1 MRRNDGF
8 LQIILTFAFSNYLK
22 MKANKKTVWAEV
34 KRYVIITLAL
44 FTMCLG
50 WTAFL
55 IPNHLMGG
63 GVSGIAALIYWGT
76 GLSTGISIFAINA
89 ILLLIALKVIG
100 AGFGIKTAYSIIMAS
115 VFMSLLQHFITDPM
129 MEGTLQPFV
138 TDHFLA
144 AILGGGL
151 AGLSIGVAFTQ
162 GGSTGGTDIIAMIV
176 CKYRNISPGRVI
188 LICDIIII
196 SCGFIVGN
204 TVEDFIYSF
213 VVMAVCSYCIDLVL
227 TGNKQTVQAF
237 IFTSEPEKVADRIAT
252 EMQRGVTLINGTG
265 WYTKHE
271 GPILMVVA
279 HKRESQMLLRIVKE
293 EDPKAFMTMNTVMG
307 AYGQGFEPMKK

>member
-1 MRRNDGF
+1 
-8 LQIILTFAFSNYLK
+8 
-22 MKANKKTVWAEV
+22 MKPDKKTILEEV

-63 GVSGIAALIYWGT
+63 GVSGIATLIYWATNGAVST
-76 GLSTGISIFAINA
+76 GLSVFVINA
-89 ILLLIALKVIG
+89 VLLVIALKVIG
-100 AGFGIKTAYSIIMAS
+100 VGFGIKTAYSIVMAS

-129 MEGTLQPFV
+129 MAGTMEPFV
-138 TDHFLA
+138 SDHFLA

-162 GGSTGGTDIIAMIV
+162 GGSTGGTDIIAMMFN
-176 CKYRNISPGRVI
+176 KWFNISQGRVI

-196 SCGFIVGN
+196 SCGFLVGN
-204 TVEDFIYSF
+204 TISDFIYSF
-213 VVMAVCSYCIDLVL
+213 VVLGVCSYCIDLVL

-237 IFTSEPEKVADRIAT
+237 IFTSEPEKVADRISN
-252 EMQRGVTLINGTG
+252 EMQRGVTVINGTG
-265 WYTKHE
+265 WYTKKE

-279 HKRESQMLLRIVKE
+279 HKRESQMILRIVKD

-307 AYGQGFEPMKK
+307 AYGKGFEPMKR

>member
-1 MRRNDGF
+1 
-8 LQIILTFAFSNYLK
+8 
-22 MKANKKTVWAEV
+22 MKADKKTVLAEV

-44 FTMCLG
+44 FCMCLG

-63 GVSGIAALIYWGT
+63 GVSGIATLIYWATNGAVST
-76 GLSTGISIFAINA
+76 GLSVFVINA
-89 ILLLIALKVIG
+89 ILLVIALKVIG
-100 AGFGIKTAYSIIMAS
+100 VGFGIKTAYSIVMAS

-129 MEGTLQPFV
+129 MAGTMEPFV
-138 TDHFLA
+138 SDHFLA

-162 GGSTGGTDIIAMIV
+162 GGSTGGTDIIAMMFN
-176 CKYRNISPGRVI
+176 KWFNISQGRVI

-196 SCGFIVGN
+196 SCGFLVGN
-204 TVEDFIYSF
+204 TISDFIYSF
-213 VVMAVCSYCIDLVL
+213 VVLGVCSYCIDLVL

-237 IFTSEPEKVADRIAT
+237 IFTSEPEKVADRISN
-252 EMQRGVTLINGTG
+252 EMQRGVTVINGTG
-265 WYTKHE
+265 WYTKKE

-279 HKRESQMLLRIVKE
+279 HKRESQMILRIVKE

-307 AYGQGFEPMKK
+307 AYGKGFEPMKR

>member
-1 MRRNDGF
+1 
-8 LQIILTFAFSNYLK
+8 
-22 MKANKKTVWAEV
+22 MKASNKQVLVEV

-63 GVSGIAALIYWGT
+63 GVSGIAALVYWGT
-76 GLSTGISIFAINA
+76 GISTGVTVFVINA
-89 ILLLIALKVIG
+89 ILLLIALKIIG
-100 AGFGIKTAYSIIMAS
+100 VGFGIKTAYSIIMAS

-129 MEGTLQPFV
+129 MAGTMQPFV
-138 TDHFLA
+138 SDHFLA

-162 GGSTGGTDIIAMIV
+162 GGSTGGTDIVAMMI
-176 CKYRNISPGRVI
+176 CKYRNISQGRVI
-188 LICDIIII
+188 LLIDIVII
-196 SCGFIVGN
+196 SCSYFVIENDKIQAIIYGFIVMG
-204 TVEDFIYSF
+204 
-213 VVMAVCSYCIDLVL
+213 VCSSCIDLVL

-237 IFTSEPEKVADRIAT
+237 IFTSEPDKVADRIAN
-252 EMQRGVTLINGTG
+252 EMQRGVTVINGTG
-265 WYTKHE
+265 WYTKRE

-279 HKRESQMLLRIVKE
+279 HKRESQQILRIVKD

-307 AYGQGFEPMKK
+307 AYGKGFEQIKH

>member
-1 MRRNDGF
+1 
-8 LQIILTFAFSNYLK
+8 
-22 MKANKKTVWAEV
+22 MKASKKQVLDEV

-76 GLSTGISIFAINA
+76 NGAISTGISVFVINA

-100 AGFGIKTAYSIIMAS
+100 VGFGIKTGYSIIMAS
-115 VFMSLLQHFITDPM
+115 LFMSLLQHFITDPM
-129 MEGTLQPFV
+129 MAGEMQPFV
-138 TDHFLA
+138 SDHFLA

-176 CKYRNISPGRVI
+176 CKYHNISQGRVI
-188 LICDIIII
+188 LLCDIIII
-196 SCGFIVGN
+196 TCGFIVGN
-204 TVEDFIYSF
+204 TIEDFIYSF
-213 VVMAVCSYCIDLVL
+213 VVMGVCSYCIDLVL

-237 IFTSEPEKVADRIAT
+237 IFTSQPEKVADRIAN
-252 EMQRGVTLINGTG
+252 EMQRGVTVINGTG

-279 HKRESQMLLRIVKE
+279 HKRESQMILRIVKE
-293 EDPKAFMTMNTVMG
+293 EDPQAFMTMNTVMG
-307 AYGQGFEPMKK
+307 AYGKGFEQIRK

>member
-1 MRRNDGF
+1 
-8 LQIILTFAFSNYLK
+8 
-22 MKANKKTVWAEV
+22 MKASNKQVLVEV

-63 GVSGIAALIYWGT
+63 GVSGIAALVYWGT
-76 GLSTGISIFAINA
+76 GISTGITVFVINA
-89 ILLLIALKVIG
+89 ILLLIALKIIG
-100 AGFGIKTAYSIIMAS
+100 VGFGIKTAYSIIMAS

-129 MEGTLQPFV
+129 MAGTMQPFV
-138 TDHFLA
+138 SDHFLA

-176 CKYRNISPGRVI
+176 CKYRNISQGRVI
-188 LICDIIII
+188 LILDIIII
-196 SCGFIVGN
+196 ACGFIVGN
-204 TVEDFIYSF
+204 TVEDFIYSC
-213 VVMAVCSYCIDLVL
+213 VVMGVCSYCIDLVL

-237 IFTSEPEKVADRIAT
+237 IFTVEPEKVANRIVK
-252 EMQRGVTLINGTG
+252 EMQRGVTVINGTG
-265 WYTKHE
+265 WYTKRE

-279 HKRESQMLLRIVKE
+279 HKRESQQILRIVKD

-307 AYGQGFEPMKK
+307 AYGKGFEQIKK

>member
-1 MRRNDGF
+1 
-8 LQIILTFAFSNYLK
+8 
-22 MKANKKTVWAEV
+22 MKADKKTVFAEV

-63 GVSGIAALIYWGT
+63 GVSGIAALIYWAT
-76 GLSTGISIFAINA
+76 GFSTGISVFIINA

-100 AGFGIKTAYSIIMAS
+100 VGFGIKTTYSIVMAS
-115 VFMSLLQHFITDPM
+115 LFMSLLQRFITDPM
-129 MEGTLQPFV
+129 MAGEMQPFV
-138 TDHFLA
+138 SDHFLA

-176 CKYRNISPGRVI
+176 CKYHNISQGRVI
-188 LICDIIII
+188 LLCDIIIL
-196 SCGFIVGN
+196 SCGFLVGN
-204 TVEDFIYSF
+204 TIEDFIYSC
-213 VVMAVCSYCIDLVL
+213 VVMGVCSYCIDLVL

-237 IFTSEPEKVADRIAT
+237 IFTSEPEKVADRIT
-252 EMQRGVTLINGTG
+252 NEMRRGVTVINGTG
-265 WYTKHE
+265 WYTKRE
-271 GPILMVVA
+271 GLILMVVA
-279 HKRESQMLLRIVKE
+279 HKRESQQILRIVKD

-307 AYGQGFEPMKK
+307 AYGKGFEEMKK

>member
-1 MRRNDGF
+1 M
-8 LQIILTFAFSNYLK
+8 
-22 MKANKKTVWAEV
+22 
-34 KRYVIITLAL
+34 IITLAL

-63 GVSGIAALIYWGT
+63 GVSGIAALIYWAT
-76 GLSTGISIFAINA
+76 GFSTGISVFIINA

-100 AGFGIKTAYSIIMAS
+100 VGFGIKTAYSIVMAS
-115 VFMSLLQHFITDPM
+115 LFMSLLQHFITDPM
-129 MEGTLQPFV
+129 MAGEMQPFV
-138 TDHFLA
+138 SDHFLA

-176 CKYRNISPGRVI
+176 CKYHNISQGRVI
-188 LICDIIII
+188 LLCDIIIL
-196 SCGFIVGN
+196 SCGFLVGN
-204 TVEDFIYSF
+204 TIEDFIYSC
-213 VVMAVCSYCIDLVL
+213 VVMGVCSYCIDLVL

-237 IFTSEPEKVADRIAT
+237 IFTTEPEKVADRIT
-252 EMQRGVTLINGTG
+252 NEMRRGVTVINGTG
-265 WYTKHE
+265 WYTKRE
-271 GPILMVVA
+271 GLILMVVA
-279 HKRESQMLLRIVKE
+279 HKRESQQILRIVKD

-307 AYGQGFEPMKK
+307 AYGKGFEEMKK

>member
-1 MRRNDGF
+1 
-8 LQIILTFAFSNYLK
+8 
-22 MKANKKTVWAEV
+22 MKPDKKTVLAEI
-34 KRYVIITLAL
+34 KRYVIITVAL

-76 GLSTGISIFAINA
+76 GLSTGISVFVINA

-100 AGFGIKTAYSIIMAS
+100 VGFGIKTGYSIIMAS
-115 VFMSLLQHFITDPM
+115 VFMSLLQHYITDPM
-129 MEGTLQPFV
+129 MAGEMQPFV
-138 TDHFLA
+138 SDHFLA

-151 AGLSIGVAFTQ
+151 AGASIGLAFTQ
-162 GGSTGGTDIIAMIV
+162 GGSTGGTDIVAMMV
-176 CKYRNISPGRVI
+176 CKYVNVSQG
-188 LICDIIII
+188 
-196 SCGFIVGN
+196 IVGN
-204 TVEDFIYSF
+204 TIEDFIYSC
-213 VVMAVCSYCIDLVL
+213 VVLGVNSYCVDLVL

-237 IFTSEPEKVADRIAT
+237 IFTAEPDRVAERVST
-252 EMQRGVTLINGTG
+252 EMMRGVTMINGTG
-265 WYTKHE
+265 WYSKHE

-279 HKRESQMLLRIVKE
+279 HKRESQQILRIVKE

-307 AYGQGFEPMKK
+307 AYGKGFEQIKR

>member
-1 MRRNDGF
+1 
-8 LQIILTFAFSNYLK
+8 
-22 MKANKKTVWAEV
+22 MKASKKQVLDEV

-76 GLSTGISIFAINA
+76 NGAISTGISVFVINA

-100 AGFGIKTAYSIIMAS
+100 VGFGIKTGYSIIMAS
-115 VFMSLLQHFITDPM
+115 LFMSLLQHFITDPM
-129 MEGTLQPFV
+129 MAGEMQPFV
-138 TDHFLA
+138 SDHFLA

-176 CKYRNISPGRVI
+176 CKYRNISQGRVI
-188 LICDIIII
+188 LLCDIIII

-204 TVEDFIYSF
+204 TIEDFIYSF
-213 VVMAVCSYCIDLVL
+213 VVMGVCSYCIDLVL

-237 IFTSEPEKVADRIAT
+237 IFTSQPEKVADRIAN
-252 EMQRGVTLINGTG
+252 EMHRGVTTINGTG

-279 HKRESQMLLRIVKE
+279 HKRESQMILRIVKE
-293 EDPKAFMTMNTVMG
+293 EDPQAFMTMNTVMG
-307 AYGQGFEPMKK
+307 AYGKGFEQIRK

>member
-1 MRRNDGF
+1 
-8 LQIILTFAFSNYLK
+8 
-22 MKANKKTVWAEV
+22 MKANNIYILSEA
-34 KRYVIITLAL
+34 KRYVVITLAL

-63 GVSGIAALIYWGT
+63 GVSGIAALVYWGT
-76 GLSTGISIFAINA
+76 GLSTGITVFAINA
-89 ILLLIALKVIG
+89 ILLLVALKVIG
-100 AGFGIKTAYSIIMAS
+100 VGFGIKTGYSIIMAS

-129 MEGTLQPFV
+129 MAGEMQPFV
-138 TDHFLA
+138 SDYFLA

-176 CKYRNISPGRVI
+176 CKYRNISQGRVI

-196 SCGFIVGN
+196 ACGFLVGN
-204 TVEDFIYSF
+204 TIEDFIYSC
-213 VVMAVCSYCIDLVL
+213 VVMGVCSYCIDLVL

-237 IFTSEPEKVADRIAT
+237 IFTTEAEQVAERIAN
-252 EMQRGVTLINGTG
+252 EMHRGVTFINGTG

-271 GPILMVVA
+271 GPILLFSA
-279 HKRESQMLLRIVKE
+279 TR
-293 EDPKAFMTMNTVMG
+293 
-307 AYGQGFEPMKK
+307 

>member
-1 MRRNDGF
+1 
-8 LQIILTFAFSNYLK
+8 
-22 MKANKKTVWAEV
+22 MKADKKTVFAEV

-63 GVSGIAALIYWGT
+63 GVSGIAALIYWAT
-76 GLSTGISIFAINA
+76 GFSTGFSVFIINA

-100 AGFGIKTAYSIIMAS
+100 VGFGIKTAYSIVMAS
-115 VFMSLLQHFITDPM
+115 LFMSLLQRFITDPM
-129 MEGTLQPFV
+129 MAGEMQPFV
-138 TDHFLA
+138 SDHFLA

-176 CKYRNISPGRVI
+176 CKYHNISQGRVI
-188 LICDIIII
+188 LLCDIIIL
-196 SCGFIVGN
+196 SCGFLVGN
-204 TVEDFIYSF
+204 TIEDFIYSC
-213 VVMAVCSYCIDLVL
+213 VVMGVCSYCIDLVL

-237 IFTSEPEKVADRIAT
+237 IFTSEPEKVADRIT
-252 EMQRGVTLINGTG
+252 NEMRRGVTVINGTG
-265 WYTKHE
+265 WYTKRE
-271 GPILMVVA
+271 GLILMVVA
-279 HKRESQMLLRIVKE
+279 HKRESQQILRIVKD

-307 AYGQGFEPMKK
+307 AYGKGFEEMKK

>member
-1 MRRNDGF
+1 
-8 LQIILTFAFSNYLK
+8 
-22 MKANKKTVWAEV
+22 MKTSKKQVLDEV
-34 KRYVIITLAL
+34 KRYIVITLAL

-63 GVSGIAALIYWGT
+63 GVSGIATLIYWATNGAV
-76 GLSTGISIFAINA
+76 STGISVFVINA
-89 ILLLIALKVIG
+89 VLLAIALKVIG
-100 AGFGIKTAYSIIMAS
+100 VGFGIKTAYSIVMAS

-129 MEGTLQPFV
+129 MAGTMQPFV
-138 TDHFLA
+138 SDHFLA

-162 GGSTGGTDIIAMIV
+162 GGSTGGTDIIAMMFN
-176 CKYRNISPGRVI
+176 KWFNISQGRVI

-196 SCGFIVGN
+196 SCGFLVGN
-204 TVEDFIYSF
+204 TISDFIYSF
-213 VVMAVCSYCIDLVL
+213 VVLGVCSYCIDLVL

-252 EMQRGVTLINGTG
+252 EMQRGVTVINGTG
-265 WYTKHE
+265 WYTKRE

-279 HKRESQMLLRIVKE
+279 HKRESQMILRIVKD

-307 AYGQGFEPMKK
+307 AYGKGFEPMQR

>member
-1 MRRNDGF
+1 
-8 LQIILTFAFSNYLK
+8 
-22 MKANKKTVWAEV
+22 MKADKKTVFAEV

-63 GVSGIAALIYWGT
+63 GVSGIAALIYWAT
-76 GLSTGISIFAINA
+76 GFSTGISVFIINA

-100 AGFGIKTAYSIIMAS
+100 VGFGIKTAYSIVMAS
-115 VFMSLLQHFITDPM
+115 LFMSLLQHFITDPM
-129 MEGTLQPFV
+129 MAGEMQPFV
-138 TDHFLA
+138 SDHFLA

-176 CKYRNISPGRVI
+176 CKYHNISQGRVI
-188 LICDIIII
+188 LLCDIIIL
-196 SCGFIVGN
+196 SCGFLVGN
-204 TVEDFIYSF
+204 TIEDFIYSC
-213 VVMAVCSYCIDLVL
+213 VVMGVCSYCIDLVL

-237 IFTSEPEKVADRIAT
+237 IFTSEPEKVADRIT
-252 EMQRGVTLINGTG
+252 NEMRRGVTVINGTG
-265 WYTKHE
+265 WYTKRE
-271 GPILMVVA
+271 GLILMVVA
-279 HKRESQMLLRIVKE
+279 HKRESQQILRIVKD

-307 AYGQGFEPMKK
+307 AYGKGFEEMKK

>member
-1 MRRNDGF
+1 
-8 LQIILTFAFSNYLK
+8 
-22 MKANKKTVWAEV
+22 MKADKKTVFAEV

-63 GVSGIAALIYWGT
+63 GVSGIAALIYWAT
-76 GLSTGISIFAINA
+76 GFSTGISVFIINA

-100 AGFGIKTAYSIIMAS
+100 VGFGIKTAYSIVMAS
-115 VFMSLLQHFITDPM
+115 LFMSLLQHFITDPM
-129 MEGTLQPFV
+129 MAGEMQPFV
-138 TDHFLA
+138 SDHFLA

-176 CKYRNISPGRVI
+176 CKYHNISQGRVI
-188 LICDIIII
+188 LLCDIIIL
-196 SCGFIVGN
+196 SCGFLVGN
-204 TVEDFIYSF
+204 TIEDFIYSC
-213 VVMAVCSYCIDLVL
+213 VVMGVCSYCIDLVL

-237 IFTSEPEKVADRIAT
+237 IFTTEPEKVADRIT
-252 EMQRGVTLINGTG
+252 NEMRRGVTVINGTG
-265 WYTKHE
+265 WYTKRE
-271 GPILMVVA
+271 GLILMVVA
-279 HKRESQMLLRIVKE
+279 HKRESQQILRIVKD
-293 EDPKAFMTMNTVMG
+293 EDPKAFMTMNTVME
-307 AYGQGFEPMKK
+307 AYGKGFEEMKK

>member
-1 MRRNDGF
+1 
-8 LQIILTFAFSNYLK
+8 
-22 MKANKKTVWAEV
+22 MKADKKTVFAEV

-63 GVSGIAALIYWGT
+63 GVSGIAALIYWAT
-76 GLSTGISIFAINA
+76 GFSTGISVFIINA

-100 AGFGIKTAYSIIMAS
+100 VGFGIKTAYSIVMAS
-115 VFMSLLQHFITDPM
+115 LFMSLLQHFITDPM
-129 MEGTLQPFV
+129 MAGEMQPFV
-138 TDHFLA
+138 SDHFLA

-176 CKYRNISPGRVI
+176 CKYHNISQGRVI
-188 LICDIIII
+188 LLCDIIIL
-196 SCGFIVGN
+196 SCGFLVGN
-204 TVEDFIYSF
+204 TIEDFIYSC
-213 VVMAVCSYCIDLVL
+213 VVMGVCSYCIDLVL

-237 IFTSEPEKVADRIAT
+237 IFTTEPEKVADRIT
-252 EMQRGVTLINGTG
+252 NEMRRGVTVINGTG
-265 WYTKHE
+265 WYTKRE
-271 GPILMVVA
+271 GLILMVVA
-279 HKRESQMLLRIVKE
+279 HKRESQQILRIVKD

-307 AYGQGFEPMKK
+307 AYGKGFEEMKK

>member
-1 MRRNDGF
+1 
-8 LQIILTFAFSNYLK
+8 
-22 MKANKKTVWAEV
+22 MKASNKQVLEEV

-63 GVSGIAALIYWGT
+63 GVSGIAALVYWGT
-76 GLSTGISIFAINA
+76 GISTGITVFVINA
-89 ILLLIALKVIG
+89 ILLLIALKIIG
-100 AGFGIKTAYSIIMAS
+100 VGFGIKTAYSIIMAS

-129 MEGTLQPFV
+129 MAGTMQPFV
-138 TDHFLA
+138 SDHFLA

-162 GGSTGGTDIIAMIV
+162 GGSTGGTDIIAMMI
-176 CKYRNISPGRVI
+176 CKYRNVSQGRVI
-188 LICDIIII
+188 LLIDIVII
-196 SCGFIVGN
+196 SCSYFVIENDKIQAIIYGFIVMG
-204 TVEDFIYSF
+204 
-213 VVMAVCSYCIDLVL
+213 VCSYCIDLVL

-237 IFTSEPEKVADRIAT
+237 IFTSEPEKVADRVT
-252 EMQRGVTLINGTG
+252 NEMQRGVTVINGTG
-265 WYTKHE
+265 WYTKRE

-279 HKRESQMLLRIVKE
+279 HKRESQQILRIVKD

-307 AYGQGFEPMKK
+307 AYGKGFEQIRK